1 MYKNYIFLPILN
13 IRFTNN
19 NLYIIFSFKFDPAQ
33 VAHLRVLNDNQTVD
47 IIKQFK

>member
-13 IRFTNN
+13 IR
-19 NLYIIFSFKFDPAQ
+19 LYIIFSFKFDPAQ
-33 VAHLRVLNDNQTVD
+33 VAHLHVLNENQTLD